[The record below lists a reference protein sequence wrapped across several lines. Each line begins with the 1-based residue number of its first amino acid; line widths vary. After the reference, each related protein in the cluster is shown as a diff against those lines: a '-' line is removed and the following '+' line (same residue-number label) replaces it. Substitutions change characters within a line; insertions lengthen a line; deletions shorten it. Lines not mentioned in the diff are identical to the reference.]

1 MLNIEELYRV
11 SLKVLSMEHSEK
23 LTMKV
28 SHARSRIPTFVFV
41 VLLFLL
47 FILTYNYWSLSSS
60 NQQLTRQLR
69 LVRNHNLVT
78 RRERDE
84 LQSKVLNMENKNQL
98 LENDLFNDRA
108 VKDRALEVN
117 SEMKVE
123 LQTEKHK
130 LNAALENEVR
140 DNLIMTNYICK
151 IIFE

>member
-1 MLNIEELYRV
+1 MLNIEEHYPV

-84 LQSKVLNMENKNQL
+84 LQSKVLNMKNKNQL

-123 LQTEKHK
+123 LQAEKYK

>member
-1 MLNIEELYRV
+1 
-11 SLKVLSMEHSEK
+11 MEHSEK

-28 SHARSRIPTFVFV
+28 SHARSRIPSFVFV

-78 RRERDE
+78 RQERDE
-84 LQSKVLNMENKNQL
+84 LQSKVLNMKNKNQL

-117 SEMKVE
+117 SEMKME
-123 LQTEKHK
+123 LQTEKYK
-130 LNAALENEVR
+130 LNAAMENEVR
-140 DNLIMTNYICK
+140 DNLIMTKLYMQNYI
-151 IIFE
+151 